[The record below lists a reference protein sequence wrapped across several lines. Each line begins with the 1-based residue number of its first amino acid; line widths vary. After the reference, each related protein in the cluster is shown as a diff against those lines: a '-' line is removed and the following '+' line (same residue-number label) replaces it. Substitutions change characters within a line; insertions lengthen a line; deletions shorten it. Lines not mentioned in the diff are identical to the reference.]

1 VGMSMKTMR
10 NVLFMDSTNS
20 IVEKMAVMMRT
31 VAEERAETIFKK

>member
-1 VGMSMKTMR
+1 MKTMR

-20 IVEKMAVMMRT
+20 IVEKMTVIMGT